1 MHKRDFV
8 RTGYAILY
16 FITSIINFSIGLN
29 NPEILRSLSEY
40 ALIPHMGDILSVL
53 PTWAFQAG
61 LFLFSGY
68 QVMLLLLLL
77 SKGIF
82 VQLGMLG
89 GILFHLSILP
99 FGWFNLPNILFMAPL
114 LFLVDREYDTS
125 IPGILLFKFKSGKR
139 KQMLKS

>member
-8 RTGYAILY
+8 RTGYAVLY
-16 FITSIINFSIGLN
+16 LITSIINFRMGLS
-29 NPEILRSLSEY
+29 NPEMLRSLSEY

-53 PTWAFQAG
+53 PTWVFQAG

-68 QVMLLLLLL
+68 QVVLLLLLL

-89 GILFHLSILP
+89 GVLFHLAILP
-99 FGWFNLPNILFMAPL
+99 FGWFNLPNILLMAPL
-114 LFLVDREYDTS
+114 LFLVDRDYDAS
-125 IPGILLFKFKSGKR
+125 IPGLLFFKFKSGK
-139 KQMLKS
+139 KTEA